1 MEKKESKSSK
11 HFWFSMSKSFFRL
24 LGCFVLAYQDFV
36 GAAIFLAVAEVLGII
51 EEF

>member
-11 HFWFSMSKSFFRL
+11 HFWLKITKLFFRL

-36 GAAIFLAVAEVLGII
+36 GAAVFLAVAEVLAII

>member
-1 MEKKESKSSK
+1 MQQKKSK
-11 HFWFSMSKSFFRL
+11 HFWFRIAKYFFRL

-36 GAAIFLAVAEVLGII
+36 GAAVFLAVAEVLCII